1 MAAGRP
7 RGRDVD
13 LSQLEMLVAVA
24 QEKSFSRAA
33 DRVHR
38 TQSAVS
44 QAVQRLE
51 DEIGSSLF
59 DRSSRSGTLT
69 DAGRV
74 LYEYAL
80 QMLNLRR
87 EARAAIQEVGSLRRG
102 KITIAANEYTVLH
115 LLPVLET
122 YRARHPHIAVAI
134 KRSLASQIP
143 SEILSREAEIGIV
156 TYRPEQPAL
165 TVVPVAKDEIALL
178 VAPGHPLAGRT
189 SVSLRELGAESF
201 LSHNVRS
208 PYRER
213 VVRTFERH
221 RTPFHISMELPT
233 LEAVRRLVV
242 AGLGVALMP
251 RRAADAEIARG
262 EIVAVGVRE
271 MRFERPVHLVYR
283 TKGLSHAALA
293 FVQCARELF
302 RASEEGP
309 AHGPRAAQRG

>member
-1 MAAGRP
+1 
-7 RGRDVD
+7 VD

-24 QEKSFSRAA
+24 QERSFSRAA

-51 DEIGSSLF
+51 AEIGSALF

-69 DAGRV
+69 EAGRV
-74 LYEYAL
+74 LYDYAQ

-87 EARAAIQEVGSLRRG
+87 EARAAIQDVGSLRRG
-102 KITIAANEYTVLH
+102 AISIAANEYTVLH
-115 LLPVLET
+115 LLPVLGA

-143 SEILSREAEIGIV
+143 SEVLAREAEIGIV
-156 TYRPEQPAL
+156 TYRPPQAAL
-165 TVVPVAKDEIALL
+165 TVVPIAKDEIALL
-178 VAPGHPLAGRT
+178 VPPGHPLARRS

-201 LSHNVRS
+201 LSHNARS

-213 VVRTFERH
+213 VVRTFERC
-221 RTPFHISMELPT
+221 RTPLHISMELPT
-233 LEAVRRLVV
+233 LESVRRLVV
-242 AGLGVALMP
+242 LGFGVALMP
-251 RRAADAEIARG
+251 RRAAEVEIARG

-283 TKGLSHAALA
+283 TKALSHAAQA
-293 FVQCARELF
+293 FVQCARELY
-302 RASEEGP
+302 RATEDGSQSR
-309 AHGPRAAQRG
+309 ARAADRG

>member
-1 MAAGRP
+1 M
-7 RGRDVD
+7 D

-51 DEIGSSLF
+51 AEIGSSLF

-87 EARAAIQEVGSLRRG
+87 EANAAIQELGTLHRG

-115 LLPVLET
+115 LLPAVAA
-122 YRARHPHIAVAI
+122 YRARHPHIALAI

-143 SEILSREAEIGIV
+143 SEILAREAEIGIV

-178 VAPGHPLAGRT
+178 VAPGHPLAGRNT
-189 SVSLRELGAESF
+189 VSLRELGAESF

-221 RTPFHISMELPT
+221 RTPMHMAMELPT

-251 RRAADAEIARG
+251 RRAAEAEIARG
-262 EIVAVGVRE
+262 EIVAIGVRE

-283 TKGLSHAALA
+283 SKGLSHAAVA
-293 FVQCARELF
+293 FVQCARELY
-302 RASEEGP
+302 RASEDGQL
-309 AHGPRAAQRG
+309 HGPRFAHRG